1 MRELAKQG
9 MTYAEIGDELGLDE
23 KQVALCEESWQEIHS
38 SYDHTPDDYRP
49 REFVYEIDEVKAMFG
64 SDLLKQVGDLS
75 DADIKLL
82 LMHVE
87 GLLETE
93 EEKEKAETLLDEI
106 KRVMDIKQ

>member
-1 MRELAKQG
+1 M
-9 MTYAEIGDELGLDE
+9 
-23 KQVALCEESWQEIHS
+23 
-38 SYDHTPDDYRP
+38 
-49 REFVYEIDEVKAMFG
+49 
-64 SDLLKQVGDLS
+64 GDLS

-106 KRVMDIKQ
+106 KRVIDIKQ